1 MIGITGITARGKNK
15 DGKAVVEYLVATEG
29 IIRYYN
35 GEMQEV
41 SASYWGGKLAHEMRL
56 ANLEVDGKHM
66 LSLCDGFHP
75 LTGEPLCQ
83 NAGEKP
89 VLVPKISKS
98 GKPLLDDEGKPI
110 MLEKGGHRVGYELT
124 FSAPKSLSTVY
135 VLGDQ
140 EEREKIL
147 EVQRLAVE
155 KAFDFIESKVETR
168 RGHGGKNV
176 IRTEGLIGSF
186 HQHLSSR
193 NLDPQV
199 HTHALIYAVAKGAD
213 GKWGTYDSHEIFA
226 HRKAADEIYKNELAA
241 GLKALGYAVE
251 QHVEVNALG
260 EKTGVRTWEI
270 PGTEKLSNLW
280 SSRREDILKHQE
292 EHGGTMQ
299 QASLATRK
307 HKDEPTFAEL
317 VEAWKQDAIELKAQ
331 HPELLTSTAEI
342 KQQKASQEF
351 IPATD
356 EEVLELLHQNN
367 AIFDEKE
374 LRFRLGQANSGMINS
389 TELDQ
394 LVQDFIQRNE
404 LVRVCPERIH
414 QDDMGSTLARRHT
427 EERFAAP
434 WMVSMEQ
441 EILHKVMSREGETAQ
456 HVSSSKLSDAI
467 KDFEAQKG
475 FKISQEQR
483 EAVEHLTTG
492 TGGVGVL
499 SGLAGTGKTTVALLY
514 SAAFKA
520 EGRTVLGAC
529 VSNSAAEKLQEET
542 GLHCQSI
549 AKMLSDLKRGK
560 IKLTAEHVV
569 VLDEAGMIDSKQTRD
584 MLAYCSQAGSKLILQ
599 GDQEQIQPVGAG
611 SGMGIVK
618 DAIGDAKL
626 SEIRRQKNVQDRHTA
641 GLFYNYGDDGKVVD
655 ADKVQSRA
663 QILDKSRTIF
673 HALDANNQI
682 DEWATEEQAK
692 KALIHDYFKSA
703 APTHE
708 RLVLAHSNEDVQ
720 ELNNRI
726 RDVLKTMGHVD
737 KEDFTFRSISK
748 NKVFRDLTL
757 SRGDQISFNVG
768 DKDLDVI
775 NGTKGTIKGIKKSS
789 AGGVNLAVEIE
800 RNGEKKTI
808 RFDSHQYS
816 AFDLDYCSTIHKAQ
830 GQGKTDIFHLGHA
843 GMMDNQSAL
852 VAFTRLT
859 SGSYKLYADT
869 MALDQI
875 KNRLGQQRLKE
886 NSIEIKPKSRTQSL
900 EEVLGQACQMIGK
913 SLEAHPSFAQK
924 IAVRREAQ
932 RKQNSAALGR

>member
-1 MIGITGITARGKNK
+1 M
-15 DGKAVVEYLVATEG
+15 
-29 IIRYYN
+29 
-35 GEMQEV
+35 
-41 SASYWGGKLAHEMRL
+41 
-56 ANLEVDGKHM
+56 
-66 LSLCDGFHP
+66 
-75 LTGEPLCQ
+75 
-83 NAGEKP
+83 
-89 VLVPKISKS
+89 SKS
-98 GKPLLDDEGKPI
+98 GKLLLDEDGKPI

-135 VLGDQ
+135 ALGDQ

-147 EVQRLAVE
+147 DLQRLAVE
-155 KAFDFIESKVETR
+155 KAFSYIESKVETR
-168 RGHGGKNV
+168 RDHAGKTV
-176 IRTEGLIGSF
+176 IEVEGLIGSF

-193 NLDPQV
+193 NLDPQI

-241 GLKALGYAVE
+241 GLKALGYSIE

-270 PGTEKLSNLW
+270 PGTEKLSKLW
-280 SSRREDILKHQE
+280 SSRRQDILKHQE
-292 EHGGTMQ
+292 EHGGTLQ

-307 HKDEPTFAEL
+307 NKDEPTFNEL
-317 VEAWKQDAIELKAQ
+317 VEAWAKDAIELKQQ
-331 HPELLTSTAEI
+331 HPELLTTTAEI
-342 KQQKASQEF
+342 KAQKPSLEFVPAS
-351 IPATD
+351 D
-356 EEVLELLHQNN
+356 EEILLLLHENE

-374 LRFRLGQANSGMINS
+374 LRFRLGQANAGMINAS
-389 TELDQ
+389 ELD
-394 LVQDFIQRNE
+394 VMVNEFIQRNE
-404 LVRVCPERIH
+404 LVRVCPELIH
-414 QDDMGSTLARRHT
+414 DDDRGTTLARRHT
-427 EERFAAP
+427 EERLAAP

-441 EILHKVMSREGETAQ
+441 EILHKVMSREGEKAQ
-456 HVSSSKLSDAI
+456 HVSPSKLSDAI
-467 KDFEAQKG
+467 QDFEAKKG

-483 EAVEHLTTG
+483 EAVEHLTIG

-542 GLHCQSI
+542 GLHCTSI
-549 AKMLSDLKRGK
+549 AKMLSDLKKG
-560 IKLTAEHVV
+560 KLTLSSEHVV
-569 VLDEAGMIDSKQTRD
+569 VLDEAGMVDSKQTRD

-626 SEIRRQKNVQDRHTA
+626 TEIRRQRNAQDRHTA
-641 GLFYNYGDDGKVVD
+641 GLFYNYAADGKVID

-663 QILDKSRTIF
+663 QIVDKSRVIYD
-673 HALDANNQI
+673 ALDANNQI
-682 DEWATEEQAK
+682 DEWATGEQAK
-692 KALIHDYFKSA
+692 KALIQAYFKSA
-703 APTHE
+703 APTHD

-720 ELNNRI
+720 DLNSRI
-726 RDVLKTMGHVD
+726 REVLKTMGQVD

-748 NKVFRDLTL
+748 NKVFRDITL

-768 DKDLDVI
+768 DKELDVI
-775 NGTKGTIKGIKKSS
+775 NGTKGTIKAIKKSS
-789 AGGVNLAVEIE
+789 AGGVSLAVEVE

-830 GQGKTDIFHLGHA
+830 GQGKTDIFHLGHP

-875 KNRLGQQRLKE
+875 KNKLGQQRLKE
-886 NSIEIKPKSRTQSL
+886 NAIEIKPKAKTQSL
-900 EEVLGQACQMIGK
+900 EEVMGQSGQAIGK
-913 SLEAHPSFAQK
+913 SLKAHPSFAQK
-924 IAVRREAQ
+924 IAVYREAHQ
-932 RKQNSAALGR
+932 MQSLRALAR